1 MIRWRSLALLL
12 RSVPSIATAVF
23 YVGLLVLLW
32 HIMRLRDPFV
42 RADGV
47 RVIAPI
53 LVVALIAFAPLWIM
67 CARRWVQL
75 WREVRSQPGCCA
87 ICGYDLR
94 ATPTRCP
101 ECGTPVRRAT
111 LPP

>member
-1 MIRWRSLALLL
+1 LLL
-12 RSVPSIATAVF
+12 RSIPAIGSAVF
-23 YVGLLVLLW
+23 AIGLLVLLW
-32 HIMRLRDPFV
+32 RVIGLRDPYV
-42 RADGV
+42 RADGL
-47 RVIAPI
+47 RVVAPV
-53 LVVALIAFAPLWIM
+53 LVVALIAFAPLWFR
-67 CARRWVQL
+67 CARRWMQF

-101 ECGTPVRRAT
+101 ECGTPFRRVT